1 MGVDSSI
8 PENPVFPTASR
19 WRLVLARLASLA
31 SHPAGRNAAWIGI
44 EKVGR
49 MGLSLV
55 VGILVVR
62 QLGPE
67 RYGSY
72 SYTLAWATF
81 FTPIA
86 LFGIGENTVR
96 HLVSAPDMEGRILGT
111 AAALR
116 VASCLLAVL
125 LTFFAFA
132 AGGVHSGASFSQLGV
147 ACLSLMAYPLLVVE
161 PFFQAH
167 SRSRV
172 ITICGLSAGV
182 LAAAIKVAGVYMHAP
197 IVFFIAAHATES
209 LLLAGTLTTSYL
221 ATTSPP
227 RGWRFDGSIAHTL
240 WREAAP
246 VIIGGFAIVIYN
258 QSDLVLL
265 GILRDSPEEVGKY
278 AAACRISTMWLFI
291 PLAMLTSAA
300 PFLYRAQA
308 TDRLLYER
316 RLEQVTAAT
325 MAVAYVFC
333 MVIAIFPEHILR
345 FLFGA
350 EFEPAAAALRVHVW
364 SNVFAILGVAQ
375 TSWVLGNRLMWA
387 ILQHTILGALVNM
400 SLNILVIPR
409 YGAVGAAWTTVIAM
423 AVVAV
428 VAAWLRPATRR
439 LAALQMRAMSLRTW
453 AAVRRP

>member
-1 MGVDSSI
+1 MGVDSSL
-8 PENPVFPTASR
+8 PDRVAFPPASR
-19 WRLVLARLASLA
+19 WRLLLARLASRA
-31 SHPAGRNAAWIGI
+31 SHPAGRNAAWIGV

-49 MGLSLV
+49 MGLSLL

-96 HLVSAPDMEGRILGT
+96 HLVSAPDAEGRILGT

-116 VASCLLAVL
+116 VASCLLATL
-125 LTFFAFA
+125 LTFVAFA
-132 AGGVHSGASFSQLGV
+132 AGGVHAGASFGQLGI

-172 ITICGLSAGV
+172 ITICGLGAGLV
-182 LAAAIKVAGVYMHAP
+182 AAAVKVAGVYLHAP
-197 IVFFIAAHATES
+197 IVFFIGAHAIES
-209 LLLAGTLTTSYL
+209 VLLAGMLTASYL
-221 ATTSPP
+221 AITSPP
-227 RGWRFDGSIAHTL
+227 RGWRFDFTIARTL
-240 WREAAP
+240 WREATP
-246 VIIGGFAIVIYN
+246 MIIGGFAIVIYN

-265 GILRDSPEEVGKY
+265 GMLCNSPEEVGKY

-308 TDRLLYER
+308 TDHVLYER

-325 MAVAYVFC
+325 MAVAYFFC
-333 MVIAIFPEHILR
+333 TIITIFPEHILR
-345 FLFGA
+345 LLFGS

-364 SNVFAILGVAQ
+364 SNVFSILGVAQ
-375 TSWVLGNRLMWA
+375 TREET
-387 ILQHTILGALVNM
+387 HF
-400 SLNILVIPR
+400 
-409 YGAVGAAWTTVIAM
+409 
-423 AVVAV
+423 
-428 VAAWLRPATRR
+428 
-439 LAALQMRAMSLRTW
+439 
-453 AAVRRP
+453 